1 MQPTKRGHRNVL
13 IYIHEEHL
21 GSESLNLQLHGWP
34 AVALVPTAHL
44 LVWNGYWQVPLVKS
58 KSAGSLSSHWAIS
71 STPWS
76 KSTHCCTLPVPLR
89 AMNIFNTQI
98 CEYKG
103 VLLCWR
109 YVFQLLLSNN
119 KRVRLNYLYFPLVL
133 CLVPR
138 AEITCCFST
147 HSSTTDSCEGRCIS
161 SVAFDYVIDE
171 TSFCFLFFKI
181 RISFHSSPA
190 CLSQTGSLMKA
201 SWPMASPVDEVLIRS
216 SQYLM
221 ETAHDLRLRLKAYML
236 PPKNK
241 V

>member
-1 MQPTKRGHRNVL
+1 MATDKF
-13 IYIHEEHL
+13 
-21 GSESLNLQLHGWP
+21 
-34 AVALVPTAHL
+34 A
-44 LVWNGYWQVPLVKS
+44 LVKS
-58 KSAGSLSSHWAIS
+58 KSAGCLSSRWAVS

-76 KSTHCCTLPVPLR
+76 KCTHCYTLPVALR

-98 CEYKG
+98 CEYEG

-119 KRVRLNYLYFPLVL
+119 KRASLNYLYFPHIL
-133 CLVPR
+133 CLVPQ
-138 AEITCCFST
+138 AQDHMLLFYTLKHNWFLLEPLHKHCDFWLYNWW
-147 HSSTTDSCEGRCIS
+147 DQ
-161 SVAFDYVIDE
+161 
-171 TSFCFLFFKI
+171 FLFLLFKNKNLL
-181 RISFHSSPA
+181 SLFS
-190 CLSQTGSLMKA
+190 CSQTGSLMKA
-201 SWPMASPVDEVLIRS
+201 SWPVAGPVDEVLIRS